1 MANRLDQLEE
11 FALTREERLV
21 EQYLK
26 ELEMLEEFQEAFGAS
41 EEDLYARR
49 LELAKKFNKD
59 LQAVRKED
67 TKDNQ
72 NNEKKKEMTM
82 RDGVN
87 IAKNLGRVLFD
98 DNKAINQGLIVA
110 DTAAAVMSE
119 YKKFGPAA
127 AAVAAAAGVA
137 QLAALNSASIGG
149 GSVGGA
155 VIENDPEEFNPEQTG
170 LSVTSNIEGEG
181 FTRSQDVR
189 FNVDDN
195 EDFLEAMADKIAQK
209 MVSSS

>member
-26 ELEMLEEFQEAFGAS
+26 ELEMLDEFQEAFSAS